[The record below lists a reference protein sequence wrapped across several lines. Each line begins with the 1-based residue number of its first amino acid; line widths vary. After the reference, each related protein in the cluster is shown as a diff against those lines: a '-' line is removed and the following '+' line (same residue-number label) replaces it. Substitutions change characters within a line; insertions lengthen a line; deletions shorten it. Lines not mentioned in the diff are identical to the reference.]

1 MPAVFRP
8 VAACGVLVS
17 CANLSDDQV
26 RGLADAVDVLAEPP
40 SGLAAVSAGRSFFPE
55 GER

>member
-8 VAACGVLVS
+8 IATCGVLVS
-17 CANLSDDQV
+17 CANLPEGQV
-26 RGLADAVDVLAEPP
+26 RWLADAAGILAEPP